1 MQKEREHA
9 LKRNKFFGVVWASQG
24 HSTQE
29 VTTALAAYVGHAHER
44 EADLPKYLF
53 RGATD
58 S

>member
-9 LKRNKFFGVVWASQG
+9 LKRNKFFGVLWASQG

-29 VTTALAAYVGHAHER
+29 VMTALGHAHKR

-58 S
+58 SW